1 MERVLLYL
9 DRHRWAKLLNGAIVL
24 EVLDGFHDRSFM
36 ASSNSSDKDISRLL
50 QRLKDFTCIFT
61 VGQTTYTD
69 ALVLPFWNKENDLG
83 LISNDP

>member
-1 MERVLLYL
+1 MFWMDSMTGRPME
-9 DRHRWAKLLNGAIVL
+9 N
-24 EVLDGFHDRSFM
+24 RSFM

-69 ALVLPFWNKENDLG
+69 ALVLPFWNEENDLG
-83 LISNDP
+83 LISNDPGELPGTIFYRQNKA